1 MSSVESILKKVRK
14 IEIKAR
20 GLTQNVFSG
29 AYHTTFKGRGISFSE
44 IREYIPGDDIR
55 QIDWK
60 VSAKMKKTYVKV
72 FHEERE
78 LTAML
83 MIDVGSTMFFGSF
96 HELKKDYI
104 AEIAAL
110 LSFSAIANNDK
121 IGLLLYADKVIRYIP
136 PNRGKSHVLRLIR
149 EIVSVEYPMGV
160 ASNPNLAIDFLNKI
174 HKRKTIC
181 FWISD
186 FQHSIQELKLR
197 ILSQKHDLIGMH
209 IYDKL
214 EQNMPDVG
222 WIRVMDMISNQEKLI
237 NTSDANLRK
246 MNRELF
252 DKNVKHYKDL
262 FLKHNA
268 SWLSMDVEQDYVK
281 MLQIFF
287 MSRRR

>member
-1 MSSVESILKKVRK
+1 MSSVETILKKVRK

-83 MIDVGSTMFFGSF
+83 MIDVGSSMYFGSF

-104 AEIAAL
+104 AEIVAL

-149 EIVSVEYPMGV
+149 EILSIDYPMGRI
-160 ASNPNLAIDFLNKI
+160 SNSNLAIDFLNKI

-181 FWISD
+181 FMMSD
-186 FQHSIQELKLR
+186 FQHSVQEIKLR
-197 ILSQKHDLIGMH
+197 MLAQKHDLIGMH
-209 IYDKL
+209 IYDNL
-214 EQNMPDVG
+214 EKNMPNVG
-222 WIRVMDMISNQEKLI
+222 WIRVLDMHTNQERMI
-237 NTSDANLRK
+237 NTSDTNLRNI
-246 MNRELF
+246 NRELF
-252 DKNVKHYKDL
+252 EKNTSQYKDL

-281 MLQIFF
+281 LLQIFF